1 MTDGEHIQDVE
12 ADELPVRHIF
22 RWDLDKTYLRTEFD
36 TVRDLIRTAMQKP
49 EEKVNVPGAVALL
62 RELTR
67 EKQNTRAL
75 VTFISG
81 SPSQMRTT
89 LERKFELDGIR
100 PDAFILKPTLKNI
113 LTGRFRAVRG
123 QVGYKLDSL
132 LRLRA
137 MSQLAP
143 ETLFGDDAEQDAFI
157 YSLYADLAAGTVDEE
172 QLVQILDEAE
182 VYDVTAESILSH
194 FSNTR
199 VHDNVQRIFIHL
211 DRRSAPGRFW
221 VFGPRLIPIINYFQ
235 AALVLYADEVIAAD
249 GLIRVAS
256 EMIERDNYGLVELAN
271 SLQDLARRRHVDMSV
286 LDRLADEWEGAEH
299 QKALPPGF
307 LERLIARVRALSPR
321 VQNVTREWEGP
332 VDYIEVLRADRKM
345 RESVQPKKGL
355 FS

>member
-1 MTDGEHIQDVE
+1 VTDGEHIQDVE
-12 ADELPVRHIF
+12 VDELPVRHIF

-36 TVRDLIRTAMQKP
+36 TVRDLIRTALQKP

-67 EKQNTRAL
+67 EKEQTRAL

-81 SPSQMRTT
+81 SPSQMRNT

-172 QLVQILDEAE
+172 QLVAILDEAE

-194 FSNTR
+194 FANTR

-256 EMIERDNYGLVELAN
+256 EMIERDDYGLVELAN

-286 LDRLADEWEGAEH
+286 LDRLAEEWESAEH

-321 VQNVTREWEGP
+321 VQSVTREWEGP